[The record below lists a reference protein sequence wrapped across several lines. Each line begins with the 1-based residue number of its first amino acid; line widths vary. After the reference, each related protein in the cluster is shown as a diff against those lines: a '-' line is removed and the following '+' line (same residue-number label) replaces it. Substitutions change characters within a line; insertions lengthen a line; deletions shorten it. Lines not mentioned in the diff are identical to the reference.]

1 MKVVRIYPKFGIR
14 NLLPSDTLWGN
25 LLFAIKRLYGVGT
38 FKEILNK
45 FLENSP
51 PFIVSSCFPFDV
63 ETDNNIVYYFPIPFI
78 PSNSPEVLVM
88 TESVEEM
95 IYYKEF
101 KKIKLIEK
109 DYFEKIINGSLDE
122 KELFKNFV
130 MWRKN
135 PEDVSIFKSVSP
147 PKVSYTLHNK
157 IDRWNSK
164 TYESDDGGALFWE
177 EEYVFESGKKGLF
190 FLVEGDLSYLLPALR
205 FLSDVGI
212 AGHNSIGKG
221 KFSFEIE
228 DFNLS
233 LPGDPNSQVTLSLFT
248 PSQEDLLEL
257 NKIENRFW
265 YELKLR
271 KGHTGVDFD
280 VEAQEKNAVL
290 VFGEGST
297 FMTEKKLKGK
307 LIRTG
312 LLKEDYPVYNY
323 YLGFTIPS
331 YFKV

>member
-14 NLLPSDTLWGN
+14 NLLPSDTLWGS
-25 LLFAIKRLYGVGT
+25 LIFAIKRLYGVET
-38 FKEILNK
+38 FKDILIK
-45 FLENSP
+45 FLENNP
-51 PFIVSSCFPFDV
+51 PFLVSSCFPFDV
-63 ETDNNIVYYFPIPFI
+63 ELNNRIVYYFPIPFI
-78 PSNSPEVLVM
+78 PANLSNVSVL
-88 TESVEEM
+88 TSSVEEM

-135 PEDVSIFKSVSP
+135 PENVSIFKSISP

-164 TYESDDGGALFWE
+164 TYEAEDGGALFWE
-177 EEYVFESGKKGLF
+177 EEYIFESGKRGLF
-190 FLVEGDLSYLLPALR
+190 FLVEGDLSYLVPALR

-228 DFNLS
+228 DLNLS
-233 LPGDPNSQVTLSLFT
+233 LPGNPNSQVTLSLLT
-248 PSQEDLLEL
+248 PSQDDLSEL

-271 KGHTGVDFD
+271 RGFTGVDFE
-280 VEAQEKNAVL
+280 VEAQQKNAVL

-297 FMTEKKLKGK
+297 FMTEKKLKGR
-307 LIRTG
+307 LIQTG
-312 LLKEDYPVYNY
+312 FINEDYSVYNC